1 MRLSRDPAARRRLA
15 LLAGAAAVAFVAGV
29 AVGAG
34 GDGREAEPPPAE
46 VAEQAQEQR
55 RERALAAVDRLSLR
69 QQVGQLI
76 VSSFPDPAPPGYIR
90 RRLRNRET
98 AGVILFGFNAGSE
111 AEWRRLTRA
120 LQRHGRGAAL
130 VMVDQE
136 GGEIR
141 TLSWA
146 GPEAGQPSQG
156 DAAAVRAVARE
167 TGRELSRAGVNV
179 NLAPVAD
186 VPGGA
191 APVMGFRAFDGDP
204 SGIAV
209 RTRASIEGMRSAGVA
224 ATAKHFPG
232 LGRAQVNTDDGSALV
247 AGPLTDDLVPFRA
260 AVKSGVPL
268 VMLSHA
274 LYPELDANRIAS
286 QSREI
291 VTGLLRDRLGYEGV
305 IVTDSME
312 AQAVLDR
319 SGVARA
325 AERSLR
331 AGADLILTTGSASWS
346 LIHPWLL
353 REARS
358 SAAFRKRV
366 RESAARILQLKEELL
381 R

>member
-1 MRLSRDPAARRRLA
+1 MRLSRDPVARRRLA
-15 LLAGAAAVAFVAGV
+15 LLAGAAAAAFVAGV

-34 GDGREAEPPPAE
+34 GGDGDAEPKPREA
-46 VAEQAQEQR
+46 AEQAREERQ
-55 RERALAAVDRLSLR
+55 ERALAAVDRLTLR
-69 QQVGQLI
+69 QQVGQVI
-76 VSSFPDPAPPGYIR
+76 VSSFPDPSPPDYIR
-90 RRLRNRET
+90 RRLRARET

-111 AEWRRLTRA
+111 AEWRRLTGA
-120 LQRHGRGAAL
+120 VQRHARGHAL

-141 TLSWA
+141 TVSWA
-146 GPEAGQPSQG
+146 GPAAGQPSQG
-156 DAAAVRAVARE
+156 DAAAVRTSARK
-167 TGRELSRAGVNV
+167 TGRQLGRAGVNV

-204 SGIAV
+204 NGIAA

-247 AGPLTDDLVPFRA
+247 TGPVTADLVPFRA
-260 AVKSGVPL
+260 AVDAGAPL

-274 LYPELDANRIAS
+274 LYPALDGNRIAS
-286 QSREI
+286 QSTSI
-291 VTGLLRDRLGYEGV
+291 VNGLLRRRLDYEGV

-331 AGADLILTTGSASWS
+331 AGADLILTTGSASWN

-353 REARS
+353 REARTS
-358 SAAFRKRV
+358 PAFRKRV
-366 RESAARILQLKEELL
+366 RESAARVLQLKELL

>member
-1 MRLSRDPAARRRLA
+1 MRLSSDPAARRRLA
-15 LLAGAAAVAFVAGV
+15 LLLSAALTAFAAGI
-29 AVGAG
+29 AVG
-34 GDGREAEPPPAE
+34 GDEEENDPPPAE

-55 RERALAAVDRLSLR
+55 RERALAAVDRLTLR

-76 VSSFPDPAPPGYIR
+76 VSSFPDPAPPDYIR
-90 RRLRNRET
+90 GRLRARET
-98 AGVILFGFNAGSE
+98 AGVILFGYNAGSE
-111 AEWRRLTRA
+111 AEWRRLTGA
-120 LQRHGRGAAL
+120 VQRHARGDAL

-141 TLSWA
+141 TVSWA
-146 GPEAGQPSQG
+146 GPAAGQPSQG
-156 DAAAVRAVARE
+156 DAAAVRASARE
-167 TGRELSRAGVNV
+167 TGSQLGRAGVNV

-204 SGIAV
+204 DGIAE
-209 RTRASIEGMRSAGVA
+209 RTRAAIEGMRSSGVA
-224 ATAKHFPG
+224 ATAKHYPG

-247 AGPLTDDLVPFRA
+247 TGPLTADLVPFRA
-260 AVKSGVPL
+260 AVEAAAPL

-274 LYPELDANRIAS
+274 LYPAFDATRIAS
-286 QSREI
+286 QSPSI
-291 VTGLLRDRLGYEGV
+291 VTGLLRGRLGYEGV

-331 AGADLILTTGSASWS
+331 AGADLILTTGSASWN

-353 REARS
+353 REARES
-358 SAAFRKRV
+358 PAFRKRV